1 MKLQITKTLMML
13 ATISTLFLSSCKDE
27 EVPPETAKLDCQT
40 TQTYTNGT
48 GYSYTYNAEGQII
61 ATEKHDGETTNLTY
75 DNGLLT
81 GWTSSTNATTTF
93 VYEAGAT
100 FPSSSKSYNSD
111 GVLIGTRVYTST
123 NGYITSEESLDTN
136 SKTLSKYSMEYDSDF
151 NLTKW
156 SADLAMGPPG
166 TPVSKDA
173 MVITNIVTDGKAN
186 PYTKNKA
193 MSLITRGGL
202 VVVNGSSNLVSGDFS
217 MLGGDPLPCSSQ
229 ITYDENDNVISND
242 YTQSSQT
249 LNFTYTY
256 SCK

>member
-1 MKLQITKTLMML
+1 MNLQFTKTLMML

-27 EVPPETAKLDCQT
+27 EVPPETAKLACQT
-40 TQTYTNGT
+40 AQTYTNGS
-48 GYSYTYNAEGQII
+48 GYKYTYNSEGQII
-61 ATEKHDGETTNLTY
+61 STELSNGVTADFTY
-75 DNGLLT
+75 NNGLFT

-93 VYEAGAT
+93 AYEAGST
-100 FPSSSKSYNSD
+100 FPSNAKSYNSE
-111 GVLIGTRVYTST
+111 GILTGTKVYTSENGFIKTVEDFDT
-123 NGYITSEESLDTN
+123 NGI
-136 SKTLSKYSMEYDSDF
+136 TLSKSYCEYDSDF

-156 SADLAMGPPG
+156 SADLAMGPLG
-166 TPVSKDA
+166 TPVSTDA
-173 MVITNIVTDGKAN
+173 MAITNIITDGKAN
-186 PYTKNKA
+186 PYTQNIVI
-193 MSLITRGGL
+193 SLLNNGL
-202 VVVNGSSNLVSGDFS
+202 AVFSGSSNLVSGDLS